1 MRRFILILIF
11 IFPSICIAQSA
22 WSDSLQKG
30 HELYKKGD
38 FNQALSLYLRYSE
51 TAKAKGGIQSEIA
64 QTFYRLNQFEKAL
77 QHYELELKNA
87 KTSKEKAQLMHNIGN
102 THFKNNDISKAIEA
116 YVESLKLNPNDET
129 TKYNLNQA
137 IRKKNENASNNNPN
151 QHQPSE
157 NSPKES
163 DKNRTSPDPKQG
175 KGKDSPSKDVKKQED
190 EMERILNELAK
201 QDARNRKKI
210 QGKGTGFDERVSET
224 TNKDW

>member
-1 MRRFILILIF
+1 MCRFFLILIF
-11 IFPSICIAQSA
+11 PSMCLAQSA
-22 WSDSLQKG
+22 WTDSLKKG

-51 TAKAKGGIQSEIA
+51 AAKAKGGIQSEIA
-64 QTFYRLNQFEKAL
+64 QTYYRLNQYEQAL

-102 THFKNNDISKAIEA
+102 VHFQNNDISKAIEA
-116 YVESLKLNPNDET
+116 YVESLKLNPNEES

-137 IRKKNENASNNNPN
+137 IRKKNENSSKNNPN
-151 QHQPSE
+151 QQQQSE
-157 NSPKES
+157 NTPNES
-163 DKNRTSPDPKQG
+163 DKNGNSSDPKQG
-175 KGKDSPSKDVKKQED
+175 KEKESPSKDVKKQED
-190 EMERILNELAK
+190 EMERILNDLAK

-210 QGKGTGFDERVSET
+210 QGKGTGFDERSSEI